1 MIWQSIRMAFE
12 SITANKIRSFLT
24 MLGIIIGVIALVV
37 LVSLVSSASDSV
49 TDQVS
54 TLGVDMMST
63 MVMDDK
69 GNPLRQADLDL
80 LAADPAI
87 GQLAPLTQIMVT
99 AKHGYSEE
107 AATLYG
113 TLPAYGEI
121 YNWHLSRG
129 RFLKTTD
136 IDNSAYVAVLSLEA
150 ADKLFGQ
157 SDPLGETL
165 FLDGR
170 AFQVVGVLEEDS
182 SLMSVMSTS
191 VKIYIPYTVVTR
203 MSNTR
208 AGITQFITTPANPKS
223 MDEAQE
229 ALEAFLMKRFK
240 QDENAFYV
248 FNQSSLME
256 VVGTITDMLSTLL
269 GGIAAI
275 SLLVGGIGIMNIM
288 LVSVTERTREIG
300 IRKAIGASK
309 ASILFQ
315 FMIEALVVSLL
326 GCIIGIALSFG
337 LLQLA
342 TLVAGGLIV
351 FSLSFQ
357 VVLIAVAFA
366 VLIGVLFGI
375 YPAYKAAD
383 KHPIEALRYEG

>member
-69 GNPLRQADLDL
+69 GNPLSQADLDL

-87 GQLAPLTQIMVT
+87 GQLAPLAQIMVT

-191 VKIYIPYTVVTR
+191 VKIYTPYTVVTR

>member
-366 VLIGVLFGI
+366 ILIGVLFGI

>member
-69 GNPLRQADLDL
+69 GNPLSQADLDL

-87 GQLAPLTQIMVT
+87 GQLAPLAQIMVT

-121 YNWHLSRG
+121 YNWQLSRG

-136 IDNSAYVAVLSLEA
+136 IDNSAYVVVLSLEA

-191 VKIYIPYTVVTR
+191 VKIYTPYTVATR

-240 QDENAFYV
+240 QDENAFYI

-256 VVGTITDMLSTLL
+256 VVGTVTDMLSTLL

-366 VLIGVLFGI
+366 ILIGVLFGI